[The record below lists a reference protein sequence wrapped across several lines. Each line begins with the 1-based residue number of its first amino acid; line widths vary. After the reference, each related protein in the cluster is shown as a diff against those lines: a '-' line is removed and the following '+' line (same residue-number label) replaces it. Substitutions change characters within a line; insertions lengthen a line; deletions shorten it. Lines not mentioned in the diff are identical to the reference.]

1 MGWKVIDLYIK
12 LVQAAILTTI
22 LVILW
27 VGLYV
32 FVRGVEIVLD

>member
-1 MGWKVIDLYIK
+1 MLDLYTKIITS
-12 LVQAAILTTI
+12 AILTTVLI
-22 LVILW
+22 ILW

>member
-1 MGWKVIDLYIK
+1 MLDLYTK
-12 LVQAAILTTI
+12 LVNAAILTTI
-22 LVILW
+22 LIILW

>member
-1 MGWKVIDLYIK
+1 VIDLYIK
-12 LVQAAILTTI
+12 LVQAAILTTVLI
-22 LVILW
+22 ILW

>member
-1 MGWKVIDLYIK
+1 MLDLYTKIIT
-12 LVQAAILTTI
+12 AAILTTVLI
-22 LVILW
+22 ILW